1 MGVTKTE
8 KAPPEPVLI
17 GWGRFEDF
25 YRQYRPRLV
34 ALAFALSGSRLGA
47 DDLAHD
53 VLEAAYRDWDRIR
66 DLDEP
71 VAWVRR
77 MVANRA
83 VSVYRRRLAE
93 VRAVARLAA
102 RRESAAFPEPGVD
115 ADRIWRE
122 VRRLPRRQAQA
133 IVLTY
138 LEQLTMA
145 EVAEVLGCSK
155 ESVNTH
161 LRRGRETLSRR
172 LGWEKHHGTS

>member
-1 MGVTKTE
+1 MTRTE
-8 KAPPEPVLI
+8 KAPSEPIQL
-17 GWGRFEDF
+17 GRGRFEDF
-25 YRQYRPRLV
+25 YRQHRPGLV

-66 DLDEP
+66 ELDEP

-77 MVANRA
+77 MVANRS
-83 VSVYRRRLAE
+83 VSAYRRRLAE

-102 RRESAAFPEPGVD
+102 RREPATFPEPSVD
-115 ADRIWRE
+115 GDRIWRE

-133 IVLTY
+133 IALTY

-145 EVAEVLGCSK
+145 EVADVLGCSK

-172 LGWEKHHGTS
+172 LGLENE

>member
-1 MGVTKTE
+1 MTKTE
-8 KAPPEPVLI
+8 KPPPDPVLI
-17 GWGRFEDF
+17 GRGRFEDF

-34 ALAFALSGSRLGA
+34 ALAFALSGSRLAA

-77 MVANRA
+77 MVANRS
-83 VSVYRRRLAE
+83 VSAYRRRLAE
-93 VRAVARLAA
+93 VRALARLAT
-102 RRESAAFPEPGVD
+102 RREVATFPEPRVD

-133 IVLTY
+133 IALTY

-161 LRRGRETLSRR
+161 LRRGREALSRR
-172 LGWEKHHGTS
+172 LGRENHDGTS